1 MSDFPELEDFSGTG
15 PTGTDPT
22 SDFLSRERE
31 LLGEEFGETPKDYQ
45 ATTNLNN
52 QSEDQFGLS
61 SYEDIGMSNS
71 ISQPQIS
78 VTGGGGGAGGNNE
91 DDLNSFEEHYPDLS
105 QEAAPAPTNGFNA
118 PAPSLYG
125 NPSPQS
131 YSNTPA
137 VYAQTQMEEDSEHI
151 KKWRETQAEEI
162 RIRDERSA
170 AKREETIA
178 AAEKAIDDFY
188 HGYNTQ
194 KEKNIARNKEQ
205 EATFLQSRVD
215 SLGQGTTW
223 QRITDLIDLQDSR
236 SKTASKSTHDLSRFK
251 EVLLSLKREGETAP
265 GAAGY

>member
-31 LLGEEFGETPKDYQ
+31 LLGEEFGETPKDYSS
-45 ATTNLNN
+45 NLTSNLQN

-61 SYEDIGMSNS
+61 SYEDDNMGLSNS
-71 ISQPQIS
+71 ITQPQIS
-78 VTGGGGGAGGNNE
+78 VTGGGNHPE
-91 DDLNSFEEHYPDLS
+91 DLNSFEEQYPDLS
-105 QEAAPAPTNGFNA
+105 QEAALAPTNGFSA

-125 NPSPQS
+125 NPSTQS

-151 KKWRETQAEEI
+151 KKWRQTQAEEI
-162 RIRDERSA
+162 QIRDERSA

-215 SLGQGTTW
+215 LLGQGTTW

-236 SKTASKSTHDLSRFK
+236 SKTTSKSTHDLSRFK

>member
-1 MSDFPELEDFSGTG
+1 MSDFPELEDFSESGV
-15 PTGTDPT
+15 PTGINPT

-31 LLGEEFGETPKDYQ
+31 LLGEEFEKTPQ
-45 ATTNLNN
+45 EFQSNQVNLN
-52 QSEDQFGLS
+52 STSSAEDQFGLN
-61 SYEDIGMSNS
+61 SY
-71 ISQPQIS
+71 S
-78 VTGGGGGAGGNNE
+78 VNQTEINQTNQVSVNPPVGNLPNE
-91 DDLNSFEEHYPDLS
+91 LDSFEEQYPDLS
-105 QEAAPAPTNGFNA
+105 QDTGLAPTNGFNA

-125 NPSPQS
+125 NLSPQA

-137 VYAQTQMEEDSEHI
+137 VYAQTQMEEESEHI
-151 KKWRETQAEEI
+151 KKWRQTQSEEI

-205 EATFLQSRVD
+205 ESKFLQSRMD
-215 SLGQGTTW
+215 SLGQGTSW
-223 QRITDLIDLQDSR
+223 QRIADLIDLQDSR
-236 SKTASKSTHDLSRFK
+236 SKTLSKSNHDLSRFK
-251 EVLLSLKREGETAP
+251 EILLSLKREGETAP